1 MKKII
6 TGFTLSIALSAG
18 SANAAMIDDFNG
30 DVFNS
35 TSAPLTNAAAG
46 NSSAG
51 YARTITATS
60 SGVSTDVAIN
70 TTTVPGL
77 YAHSQSSGVTGYSQ
91 IDFALGGIDL
101 TSGANAF
108 SVALASVDVGGFLG
122 VIADGVSVSLG
133 TFSLLGSTGGTFPV
147 VAEFLFSDFGG
158 VDFTSVNT
166 VSLFID
172 GTSKSDLDASIDSF
186 GTTCSDLTA
195 SGGAGTNGTTGN
207 CSTGTSN
214 VPEPASLALLSM
226 GLVVFGFGRRK
237 FS

>member
-60 SGVSTDVAIN
+60 SGVSTDIAIN
-70 TTTVPGL
+70 TATNPGV

-91 IDFALGGIDL
+91 IDFALGGMDL
-101 TSGANAF
+101 DNGANAF
-108 SVALASVDVGGFLG
+108 RVDLASADLGGVFG
-122 VIADGVSVSLG
+122 VIVDGFS
-133 TFSLLGSTGGTFPV
+133 FSLTTNAVLLTSGLSFPG
-147 VAEFLFSDFGG
+147 VAEFLFSDFTG
-158 VDFTSVNT
+158 VDFNSVNT

-172 GTSKSDLDASIDSF
+172 GNNTAALDMTIDSF
-186 GTTCSDLTA
+186 GTTCSALTA

-226 GLVVFGFGRRK
+226 GLVAFGFGRRK

>member
-46 NSSAG
+46 NSSVG

-60 SGVSTDVAIN
+60 SGISTDIAIN
-70 TTTVPGL
+70 TPTNPGV

-108 SVALASVDVGGFLG
+108 SVTLASADLGGVFG
-122 VIADGVSVSLG
+122 VIADGVSVSL
-133 TFSLLGSTGGTFPV
+133 TTNTVLLSSGLTFPG
-147 VAEFLFSDFGG
+147 VAEFLFSDFAG

-172 GTSKSDLDASIDSF
+172 GTGTAALDMSIDSF
-186 GTTCSDLTA
+186 GTTCSALNAT
-195 SGGAGTNGTTGN
+195 GGAGKDGTIGN
-207 CSTGTSN
+207 CSTDTSN
-214 VPEPASLALLSM
+214 VPEPAPLALLSM
-226 GLVVFGFGRRK
+226 GLVAFGFGRRK